1 MSQAAIVLVS
11 CPAEL
16 AEPIAEK
23 VVAERLAAC
32 VNILPS
38 ATSVYLW
45 QDKLCRESE
54 SILLIKIQQS
64 GYADLEKRIKEL
76 HTYDVPEIIMVSIA
90 AGYFP
95 YLNWIAESVG
105 TKTERPERMEN

>member
-16 AEPIAEK
+16 AEKIAEK
-23 VVAERLAAC
+23 VVVERLAAC

-38 ATSVYLW
+38 MTSVYLW
-45 QDKLCRESE
+45 QGKLCRESE
-54 SILLIKIQQS
+54 SLLLIKIQAS

-76 HTYDVPEIIMVSIA
+76 HTYEVPEIIMVSIA

-105 TKTERPERMEN
+105 AKTERPERMEN

>member
-1 MSQAAIVLVS
+1 MTEAAIVLVS

-16 AEPIAEK
+16 AEKIAEK

-45 QDKLCRESE
+45 QGKLCRESE
-54 SILLIKIQQS
+54 SILLIKIQVS
-64 GYADLEKRIKEL
+64 GYAELEKRIKEL

-105 TKTERPERMEN
+105 TKAESLERTEN